1 VAERSTQIESIQ
13 SITMEPNL
21 SQLYQRRLKSKHPHL
36 GEALWVPQ
44 TNRSLPTPY
53 RQSGIRIGDVGLVN
67 REGGFDFL
75 FNICLPHD
83 DPINDGRVPDNFE
96 PLTPAFDPRF
106 DIMDFPAYHGSGTCL
121 TSKRIEHSRDNGW
134 VVSLH
139 ITVISSPNIS
149 TVSTISHPRLR
160 LAQFSPCPKGR
171 ALSVW
176 STRAIP
182 AFWITSQPTQNPGTV
197 SSTGSGGVM
206 PKMVT

>member
-1 VAERSTQIESIQ
+1 VFFPDSLEWHGLILHVAAPSRFRRIVARVRRVLRRRPPEVAGRSTHIESIQ

-83 DPINDGRVPDNFE
+83 DLINDGRVSDNFE

-134 VVSLH
+134 VVS
-139 ITVISSPNIS
+139 
-149 TVSTISHPRLR
+149 
-160 LAQFSPCPKGR
+160 F
-171 ALSVW
+171 
-176 STRAIP
+176 
-182 AFWITSQPTQNPGTV
+182 TSL
-197 SSTGSGGVM
+197 
-206 PKMVT
+206 